1 MIIKLENS
9 SDIDTD
15 RDLSAEERH
24 ILQKLF
30 GWKSLVDSV
39 KQFRE
44 KKELAFR
51 TGWNGSGPIRET
63 KAMSLVVQQLE
74 KELRLRLK
82 AVQGKNPV

>member
-24 ILQKLF
+24 ILQTLF

-51 TGWNGSGPIRET
+51 TGWNESGPIRET
-63 KAMSLVVQQLE
+63 KTMSLVVQQLE
-74 KELRLRLK
+74 KELRLRL
-82 AVQGKNPV
+82 AATQGKNTV